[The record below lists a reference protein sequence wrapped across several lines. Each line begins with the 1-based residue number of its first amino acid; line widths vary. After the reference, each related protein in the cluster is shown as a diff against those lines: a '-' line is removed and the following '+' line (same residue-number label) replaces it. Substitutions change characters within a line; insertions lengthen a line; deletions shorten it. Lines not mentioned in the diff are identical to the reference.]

1 MKRIVY
7 IQYTNPAAYPPL
19 IHSSAILAERGW
31 EVLFLAIPARGAAAL
46 TVPRNA
52 RVHVRQLGS
61 VSGGTLGSIKYACY
75 AARALVAA
83 RHFRANWCYASDAL
97 SAPIALASR
106 ALLRTRIVYHEHDA
120 PPHRAGAMMNARNR
134 VGKSAEVVVAP
145 SAARLALLPPGSARR
160 FVVWNCPRRS
170 EVAPARS
177 AFNPDRFRMVYHG
190 SLSRERLTPAFI
202 DALARLPEH
211 IELHVMGYQTQGHRG
226 YAEELKQRAR
236 AAGVGARFFYQG
248 VIPERVELM
257 RRLRDYDLGIATID
271 AGSSDPN
278 LETLAGASNKAFEY
292 MASGMPFLVSPQRD
306 WQQMFVEPGYAGTC
320 NPADAASIADAVL
333 TFTQSRERTRAMG
346 EAGRQRV
353 LHEWNYD
360 AQFAPVLAELEQ

>member
-46 TVPRNA
+46 TLPRSS

-61 VSGGTLGSIKYACY
+61 VSGGAVGSIKYARY
-75 AARALVAA
+75 AARALFTT
-83 RHFRANWCYASDAL
+83 RHFRADWCYASDAL

-106 ALLRTRIVYHEHDA
+106 VLLRTNIIYHEHDA
-120 PPHRAGAMMNARNR
+120 PPHRAGAMMKARNWLA
-134 VGKSAEVVVAP
+134 KSAQVVVAP
-145 SAARLALLPPGSARR
+145 SAARLALLPPGQGRR
-160 FVVWNCPRRS
+160 LVVWNCPRRS

-177 AFNPDRFRMVYHG
+177 AFNPDIFRVVYHG

-211 IELHVMGYQTQGHRG
+211 IELHVMGYETQGHRG

-236 AAGVGARFFYQG
+236 AAGVGARFFHQG
-248 VIPERVELM
+248 VIPERIELL
-257 RRLRDYDLGIATID
+257 RRLREYDLGIATI
-271 AGSSDPN
+271 AAASNDPN
-278 LETLAGASNKAFEY
+278 LGTLAGASNKAFEY
-292 MASGMPFLVSPQRD
+292 MAAGMPFLVSPQHD
-306 WQQMFVEPGYAGTC
+306 WQQMFVEPGYAAAC
-320 NPADAASIADAVL
+320 NPADAMSIADAVL
-333 TFTQSRERTRAMG
+333 AFAQTRERTCAMG

-353 LHEWNYD
+353 LQEWNYD